1 MITRK
6 FRILLA
12 DDDEFVRWLLA
23 YLLRKAPLIEVVGE
37 ASSGQA
43 VVDMTKKYEPDA
55 IVLESCMRIAG
66 GSKVFG
72 FIQSEFPKVQLI
84 ELSLF
89 DDPASR
95 RAMERAGGSKNIFD
109 GIVRAAVLAAVFAV
123 CAP

>member
-12 DDDEFVRWLLA
+12 DDNEFVRWLLA
-23 YLLRKAPLIEVVGE
+23 FSLRKAPLIEVVGE

-43 VVDMTKKYEPDA
+43 VFDLTKKHEPDA
-55 IVLESCMRIAG
+55 IVLESSMQMAG
-66 GSKVFG
+66 GSKAFG

-95 RAMERAGGSKNIFD
+95 RMMVRASGSENFFD
-109 GIVRAAVLAAVFAV
+109 RIVRDAVLAALFVARE
-123 CAP
+123 P